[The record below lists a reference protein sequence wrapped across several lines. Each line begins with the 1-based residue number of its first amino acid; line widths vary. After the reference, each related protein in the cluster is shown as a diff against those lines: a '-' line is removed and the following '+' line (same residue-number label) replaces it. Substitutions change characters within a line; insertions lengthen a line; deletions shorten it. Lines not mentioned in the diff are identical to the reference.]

1 MDKEKTNTFKTTQMD
16 SLEKLAV
23 SLPSAAFGLVPCSE
37 NRDFDTR
44 LLNKFQSGRKGFGLV
59 KSSRTLSE
67 PTIPTSKSLKSMTTS
82 NFVSPTFARYMPYF
96 LSSLSGDSSSS
107 TTMSSISVS
116 NLSDESSSVRLP
128 LSPSQ
133 LSLPEPPDGG
143 WGWVVVIA
151 TFFVH
156 MITDGVIVSF
166 GVFIESLVEE
176 FQDSMS
182 ATSWIGSFSYGIPAL
197 AAPLSSFLLNRFG
210 CRVTCMVGGLI
221 SGLGCFAGA
230 FTNSIIS
237 LVFSFGILS
246 GLGASLCITS
256 ALVVVSMYFDN
267 RRATATGLSIAGT
280 GVGALVFAPMV
291 DMLLNIYTWRGA
303 MMILSGFFLNMIVCG
318 ALMRPVETDVE
329 KRHRQRLAW
338 LEHLARES
346 GLPPFESADYLDKDV
361 LGRIKLLR
369 DHMLA
374 PRRVTLSYLHSTNEI
389 NNKLIS
395 STSCFKVLENKT
407 NLSKDIL
414 QIPPIHSKSQP
425 LNKKA
430 LQTQDQDVWKDGAS
444 TFKSRNVSGNKKVC
458 SFMLQCPEVRS
469 DIVSFSPLFP
479 IEDFDCGVQDKSHE
493 ANNKC
498 EIYNT
503 NGSLK
508 SFKNFIHYNHE
519 DTVCP
524 KKDEA
529 CVLNH
534 FCQDNQTY
542 MRGDCCETSSLNFT
556 HNTSQSYNQKNILRG
571 SSSSLLEYYR
581 STHQSSVSL
590 PDLHH
595 LRRVYKTDTSS
606 ESGVSSQCSLRYNCS
621 CLANKKSGLKSVDGD
636 EKCQDRRIYCCNF
649 CTEMCADKHD
659 ILHRL
664 FDLRLFRRPT
674 FVLFMV
680 SNFLLYFWYN
690 VTYFFMGV
698 RAINYGLSETLAALL
713 FSVLGGANMVGEVLA
728 GFLADRDGVDS
739 LTLYFFMILAC
750 GVSTCLMPLLTTF
763 MSMAV
768 YSSVFGMGLAANDAL
783 CTVLLVEFVG
793 LHRLTNGLGICFF
806 CQGVANILG
815 PPLIGYIIDLT
826 QSHDPAFIISGL
838 GMVLAAFSVVPII
851 IQHFRRRRARR
862 LRRLQQNCSEIV
874 LEAQT

>member
-1 MDKEKTNTFKTTQMD
+1 MDKENTNAFKTSPQMD
-16 SLEKLAV
+16 CLEKLAV
-23 SLPSAAFGLVPCSE
+23 SLPSAAFSLVPCSE

-44 LLNKFQSGRKGFGLV
+44 FLNKFQSGRKGCGMN

-67 PTIPTSKSLKSMTTS
+67 PTLPTSKSLKSMTTS

-96 LSSLSGDSSSS
+96 LSSLSDHSSSS

-116 NLSDESSSVRLP
+116 NLSDASSSVRLP

-197 AAPLSSFLLNRFG
+197 AAPLSSLLLNRFG

-237 LVFSFGILS
+237 MVFSFGILS

-374 PRRVTLSYLHSTNEI
+374 PRRVTMSYLHSTNEI
-389 NNKLIS
+389 NDKLIS
-395 STSCFKVLENKT
+395 DVRVCPSSNRNCFKVLENKT
-407 NLSKDIL
+407 NLSKDFT
-414 QIPPIHSKSQP
+414 QISPIHSKSQP
-425 LNKKA
+425 IYKKA
-430 LQTQDQDVWKDGAS
+430 QQTQDQDVWKDGAS
-444 TFKSRNVSGNKKVC
+444 TFKPRNNVSGNKKVC
-458 SFMLQCPEVRS
+458 SFILQSPEVRS
-469 DIVSFSPLFP
+469 DIVSFPRLLP
-479 IEDFDCGVQDKSHE
+479 IKNFDCDTQDKNCE
-493 ANNKC
+493 VNNRC
-498 EIYNT
+498 EVYNT
-503 NGSLK
+503 NGSPK
-508 SFKNFIHYNHE
+508 SFTNSIHCNHE

-529 CVLNH
+529 CILNNL
-534 FCQDNQTY
+534 CQDNQTY
-542 MRGDCCETSSLNFT
+542 MLNDCCETTSLKFT
-556 HNTSQSYNQKNILRG
+556 HNTSQSYNQNNIPRG
-571 SSSSLLEYYR
+571 SSSSLLECYR

-595 LRRVYKTDTSS
+595 LRRVYKTDNSS
-606 ESGVSSQCSLRYNCS
+606 ESDVSSQCSLGYKCS
-621 CLANKKSGLKSVDGD
+621 CLASRKSELKSVDEG
-636 EKCQDRRIYCCNF
+636 EKCQDKEIYCNC

-659 ILHRL
+659 IFHRL

-815 PPLIGYIIDLT
+815 PPLIATCILVGNR
-826 QSHDPAFIISGL
+826 
-838 GMVLAAFSVVPII
+838 
-851 IQHFRRRRARR
+851 FR
-862 LRRLQQNCSEIV
+862 LDNLLFQMF
-874 LEAQT
+874 LLLFYFWKF

>member
-1 MDKEKTNTFKTTQMD
+1 MDKEKTNTLKTSPQMD

-329 KRHRQRLAW
+329 
-338 LEHLARES
+338 
-346 GLPPFESADYLDKDV
+346 
-361 LGRIKLLR
+361 
-369 DHMLA
+369 
-374 PRRVTLSYLHSTNEI
+374 
-389 NNKLIS
+389 
-395 STSCFKVLENKT
+395 
-407 NLSKDIL
+407 
-414 QIPPIHSKSQP
+414 
-425 LNKKA
+425 
-430 LQTQDQDVWKDGAS
+430 
-444 TFKSRNVSGNKKVC
+444 NV
-458 SFMLQCPEVRS
+458 
-469 DIVSFSPLFP
+469 I
-479 IEDFDCGVQDKSHE
+479 
-493 ANNKC
+493 
-498 EIYNT
+498 
-503 NGSLK
+503 
-508 SFKNFIHYNHE
+508 
-519 DTVCP
+519 
-524 KKDEA
+524 
-529 CVLNH
+529 
-534 FCQDNQTY
+534 DN
-542 MRGDCCETSSLNFT
+542 
-556 HNTSQSYNQKNILRG
+556 
-571 SSSSLLEYYR
+571 
-581 STHQSSVSL
+581 
-590 PDLHH
+590 
-595 LRRVYKTDTSS
+595 
-606 ESGVSSQCSLRYNCS
+606 
-621 CLANKKSGLKSVDGD
+621 
-636 EKCQDRRIYCCNF
+636 
-649 CTEMCADKHD
+649 
-659 ILHRL
+659 
-664 FDLRLFRRPT
+664 
-674 FVLFMV
+674 
-680 SNFLLYFWYN
+680 
-690 VTYFFMGV
+690 
-698 RAINYGLSETLAALL
+698 
-713 FSVLGGANMVGEVLA
+713 
-728 GFLADRDGVDS
+728 
-739 LTLYFFMILAC
+739 
-750 GVSTCLMPLLTTF
+750 
-763 MSMAV
+763 
-768 YSSVFGMGLAANDAL
+768 
-783 CTVLLVEFVG
+783 VLLG
-793 LHRLTNGLGICFF
+793 WNT
-806 CQGVANILG
+806 
-815 PPLIGYIIDLT
+815 
-826 QSHDPAFIISGL
+826 
-838 GMVLAAFSVVPII
+838 
-851 IQHFRRRRARR
+851 
-862 LRRLQQNCSEIV
+862 
-874 LEAQT
+874 

>member
-1 MDKEKTNTFKTTQMD
+1 MDKENTSTFNKLPQMD
-16 SLEKLAV
+16 CLEKLAV
-23 SLPSAAFGLVPCSE
+23 SLPSATYGLTPCGE
-37 NRDFDTR
+37 NMEFDSR
-44 LLNKFQSGRKGFGLV
+44 FLNKFQPGRKGFGMI

-67 PTIPTSKSLKSMTTS
+67 PTLPTTKSSKSMTTP
-82 NFVSPTFARYMPYF
+82 NFVSPTFARYMPYL
-96 LSSLSGDSSSS
+96 LSSLSDTSESS

-116 NLSDESSSVRLP
+116 NLSDASSSVRLP

-143 WGWVVVIA
+143 WGWVVVVA

-166 GVFIESLVEE
+166 GVLIESLVEE
-176 FQDSMS
+176 FQNSIS

-197 AAPLSSFLLNRFG
+197 AAPLSSLLLNRFG
-210 CRVTCMVGGLI
+210 CRITCMVGGLI

-237 LVFSFGILS
+237 MVFSFGILS

-256 ALVVVSMYFDN
+256 ALVVVSVYFDD

-303 MMILSGFFLNMIVCG
+303 MIILSGFFLNMIVCG

-369 DHMLA
+369 DYMLA
-374 PRRVTLSYLHSTNEI
+374 PRRVTMSYLHSTTELSG
-389 NNKLIS
+389 KLIS
-395 STSCFKVLENKT
+395 GARAYPPSVGNRFEVLENKEV
-407 NLSKDIL
+407 LSKDPRR
-414 QIPPIHSKSQP
+414 IPLVHSNVKPI
-425 LNKKA
+425 NKKT
-430 LQTQDQDVWKDGAS
+430 LRVQDQDVWKDNAL
-444 TFKSRNVSGNKKVC
+444 TFKSRNNESGNKKVC
-458 SFMLQCPEVRS
+458 SFKLQCPEVEP
-469 DIVSFSPLFP
+469 DGISFSHLIPV
-479 IEDFDCGVQDKSHE
+479 ENFDCISKDENHE
-493 ANNKC
+493 ANNRHG
-498 EIYNT
+498 IYSVD
-503 NGSLK
+503 GSPNAAD
-508 SFKNFIHYNHE
+508 NFISCNHKK
-519 DTVCP
+519 TVSS
-524 KKDEA
+524 KKDEKY
-529 CVLNH
+529 VLNP
-534 FCQDNQTY
+534 FRRDNQMY
-542 MRGDCCETSSLNFT
+542 MNSDCCETSSLKLAY
-556 HNTSQSYNQKNILRG
+556 NTSHNYDESDILRR
-571 SSSSLLEYYR
+571 SSSSQLEYYR
-581 STHQSSVSL
+581 SGHQSAVSL

-595 LRRVYKTDTSS
+595 IRRVYKIATSS
-606 ESGVSSQCSLRYNCS
+606 ESEESSQYSVRHNCN
-621 CLANKKSGLKSVDGD
+621 CLAKRKSGLKSLDED
-636 EKCQDRRIYCCNF
+636 EKYQNREIHCFNC
-649 CTEMCADKHD
+649 CTEICGDKHD
-659 ILHRL
+659 IFHRL
-664 FDLRLFRRPT
+664 FDLRLFKRPT

-713 FSVLGGANMVGEVLA
+713 FSVLGGANMIGEVLV

-750 GVSTCLMPLLTTF
+750 GLSTCLMPLLTTF

-815 PPLIGYIIDLT
+815 PPLIGIFETVYEFQID
-826 QSHDPAFIISGL
+826 
-838 GMVLAAFSVVPII
+838 
-851 IQHFRRRRARR
+851 
-862 LRRLQQNCSEIV
+862 RLQRSQIYAAWTIDISE
-874 LEAQT
+874 

>member
-1 MDKEKTNTFKTTQMD
+1 MDKEKTNTLKTSPQMD

-395 STSCFKVLENKT
+395 STSY
-407 NLSKDIL
+407 
-414 QIPPIHSKSQP
+414 
-425 LNKKA
+425 
-430 LQTQDQDVWKDGAS
+430 
-444 TFKSRNVSGNKKVC
+444 
-458 SFMLQCPEVRS
+458 
-469 DIVSFSPLFP
+469 
-479 IEDFDCGVQDKSHE
+479 FDCGVQDKSHE

-556 HNTSQSYNQKNILRG
+556 RNISQSYNQKNILRG

-581 STHQSSVSL
+581 PTHQSSVSL

-636 EKCQDRRIYCCNF
+636 EKCQDRGIYCCNF

-815 PPLIGYIIDLT
+815 PPVIGKYG
-826 QSHDPAFIISGL
+826 A
-838 GMVLAAFSVVPII
+838 V
-851 IQHFRRRRARR
+851 
-862 LRRLQQNCSEIV
+862 
-874 LEAQT
+874 

>member
-1 MDKEKTNTFKTTQMD
+1 MMDKENTNAFKTSPQMD
-16 SLEKLAV
+16 CLEKLAV
-23 SLPSAAFGLVPCSE
+23 SLPSAAFSLVPCSE

-44 LLNKFQSGRKGFGLV
+44 FLNKFQSGRKGCGMI

-67 PTIPTSKSLKSMTTS
+67 PTLPTSKSLKSMTTS

-96 LSSLSGDSSSS
+96 LSSLSDHSSSS

-116 NLSDESSSVRLP
+116 NLSDASSSVRLP

-197 AAPLSSFLLNRFG
+197 AAPLSSLLLNRFG

-237 LVFSFGILS
+237 MVFSFGILS

-374 PRRVTLSYLHSTNEI
+374 PRRVTMSYLHSTNEI
-389 NNKLIS
+389 NDKLIS
-395 STSCFKVLENKT
+395 
-407 NLSKDIL
+407 
-414 QIPPIHSKSQP
+414 
-425 LNKKA
+425 
-430 LQTQDQDVWKDGAS
+430 DV
-444 TFKSRNVSGNKKVC
+444 
-458 SFMLQCPEVRS
+458 
-469 DIVSFSPLFP
+469 
-479 IEDFDCGVQDKSHE
+479 H
-493 ANNKC
+493 
-498 EIYNT
+498 
-503 NGSLK
+503 
-508 SFKNFIHYNHE
+508 
-519 DTVCP
+519 
-524 KKDEA
+524 
-529 CVLNH
+529 
-534 FCQDNQTY
+534 NQTY
-542 MRGDCCETSSLNFT
+542 MLNDCCETTSLKFT
-556 HNTSQSYNQKNILRG
+556 HNTSQSYNQNNIPRG
-571 SSSSLLEYYR
+571 SSSSLLECYR
-581 STHQSSVSL
+581 SAHQSSVSL

-595 LRRVYKTDTSS
+595 LRRVYKTDNSS
-606 ESGVSSQCSLRYNCS
+606 ESGVSSQCSLGYKCS
-621 CLANKKSGLKSVDGD
+621 CLASRKSELKSVDEG
-636 EKCQDRRIYCCNF
+636 EKCQDKEIYCCNC

-659 ILHRL
+659 IFHRL

-815 PPLIGYIIDLT
+815 PPLIGISEAVPAVQIDR
-826 QSHDPAFIISGL
+826 
-838 GMVLAAFSVVPII
+838 
-851 IQHFRRRRARR
+851 FRRSLLYVARTIDM
-862 LRRLQQNCSEIV
+862 SD
-874 LEAQT
+874 

>member
-1 MDKEKTNTFKTTQMD
+1 MMDKENTNAFKTSPQMD
-16 SLEKLAV
+16 CLEKLAV
-23 SLPSAAFGLVPCSE
+23 SLPSAAFSLVPCSE

-44 LLNKFQSGRKGFGLV
+44 FLNKFQSGRKGCGMI

-67 PTIPTSKSLKSMTTS
+67 PTLPTSKSLKSMTTS

-96 LSSLSGDSSSS
+96 LSSLSDHSSSS

-116 NLSDESSSVRLP
+116 NLSDASSSVRLP

-197 AAPLSSFLLNRFG
+197 AAPLSSLLLNRFG

-237 LVFSFGILS
+237 MVFSFGILS

-374 PRRVTLSYLHSTNEI
+374 PRRVTMSYLHSTNEI
-389 NNKLIS
+389 NDKLIS
-395 STSCFKVLENKT
+395 
-407 NLSKDIL
+407 
-414 QIPPIHSKSQP
+414 
-425 LNKKA
+425 
-430 LQTQDQDVWKDGAS
+430 DV
-444 TFKSRNVSGNKKVC
+444 
-458 SFMLQCPEVRS
+458 
-469 DIVSFSPLFP
+469 
-479 IEDFDCGVQDKSHE
+479 H
-493 ANNKC
+493 
-498 EIYNT
+498 
-503 NGSLK
+503 
-508 SFKNFIHYNHE
+508 
-519 DTVCP
+519 
-524 KKDEA
+524 
-529 CVLNH
+529 
-534 FCQDNQTY
+534 NQTY
-542 MRGDCCETSSLNFT
+542 MLNDCCETTSLKFT
-556 HNTSQSYNQKNILRG
+556 HNTSQSYNQNNIPRG
-571 SSSSLLEYYR
+571 SSSSLLECYR
-581 STHQSSVSL
+581 SAHQSSVSL

-595 LRRVYKTDTSS
+595 LRRVYKTDNSS
-606 ESGVSSQCSLRYNCS
+606 ESGVSSQCSLGYKCS
-621 CLANKKSGLKSVDGD
+621 CLASRKSELKSVDEG
-636 EKCQDRRIYCCNF
+636 EKCQDKEIYCCNC

-659 ILHRL
+659 IFHRL